1 MKKKKKIVL
10 SKTQKKVII
19 AFAVIIAVVLTGV
32 LIFKTNQT
40 YFTTKMMYAFMPQS
54 YVAELDEGDIE
65 FFVEYNKD
73 YSPKKYN
80 NEIVKAF
87 QYYYYD
93 ENGERIDL
101 GIDGGYD
108 DDGDGEKSPLSVPF
122 MYLMG
127 QRIGEFKSVMK
138 KVLLAAAAVIVVVL
152 IVVWFIVWSKNEDK
166 QKHEKYGDK
175 NNHKKKKSKK

>member
-1 MKKKKKIVL
+1 MSNKKKISL
-10 SKTQKKVII
+10 NKTQRNII
-19 AFAVIIAVVLTGV
+19 ITFAVIIAVAITGFV
-32 LIFKTNQT
+32 VFKTNQT
-40 YFTTKMMYAFMPQS
+40 YFTTKLMYAFMPQS
-54 YVAELDEGDIE
+54 YVAELDEGNIE

-93 ENGERIDL
+93 ENGEKVDL

-122 MYLMG
+122 IFLMG
-127 QRIGEFKSVMK
+127 QRISTFKSIMT
-138 KVLLAAAAVIVVVL
+138 KVLLVLAAVIVVAL
-152 IVVWFIVWSKNEDK
+152 IFVWFIVWSRNEDK
-166 QKHEKYGDK
+166 QKLEKYGNK
-175 NNHKKKKSKK
+175 NNKNKKKKK